1 MNRFAVTFI
10 VLAATGG
17 CLGVDQDPMTEYES
31 PRRTPTTQPWAG
43 GQSGWRGSDGR
54 PVQTA
59 GVSSYGNTYT
69 SQTTSASSSGTSA
82 LKVPAISTAGST
94 TKTTAAKTAVKSSH
108 SIDSDLDVNS
118 PLTKATYT
126 VVPAVKTKRE
136 ESHSSESSATKSTK
150 TDLPIVPAKSFTTE
164 AKAPPINLGVLRLL
178 NSKSITFHYEV
189 KDPGTTGVGDMELW
203 GTKDM
208 RSWKKYEITS
218 RKPGAIVVDV
228 KEEGLYGFTMIAR
241 GKAEAAKN
249 QPPQAGDAPQVW
261 VAVDLT
267 KPTVELTGA
276 DLNISSATPALVV
289 RWSAKDTNFGPKP
302 VTLFYAE
309 RLDGPWSPIAANM
322 ANTGRY
328 DWTMPACVPGKVF
341 VRVQATD
348 MMGNI
353 GMAQSAELHIP
364 GRPTIAR
371 HGEPTNIEP
380 PRLVSVPTQPLE
392 SAVRPIA
399 ATVTNPA
406 VSILS
411 VEGN

>member
-1 MNRFAVTFI
+1 MNRFAVTFV

-17 CLGVDQDPMTEYES
+17 CLGVNDDPLSEYES
-31 PRRTPTTQPWAG
+31 PRRGSSTQPWANN
-43 GQSGWRGSDGR
+43 QSSWRGSDGR

-59 GVSSYGNTYT
+59 GVSSYGSTY
-69 SQTTSASSSGTSA
+69 SGPSTSASRTA
-82 LKVPAISTAGST
+82 VAKAPAASTDGST
-94 TKTTAAKTAVKSSH
+94 TKTTAAKTSTKSSRPA
-108 SIDSDLDVNS
+108 DSDIDVNS

-126 VVPAVKTKRE
+126 VVPAVKTT
-136 ESHSSESSATKSTK
+136 HDDSSEAISTK
-150 TDLPIVPAKSFTTE
+150 AEGPSLGTKYYAPEAKS
-164 AKAPPINLGVLRLL
+164 PPVNLGVLRLL

-189 KDPGTTGVGDMELW
+189 KDAGTSGVGDMELW

-208 RSWKKYEITS
+208 RSWRKYEIAS
-218 RKPGAIVVDV
+218 KKPGAVVVDV

-241 GKAEAAKN
+241 GKGELTKN

-267 KPTVELTGA
+267 KPVVELTGA
-276 DLNISSATPALVV
+276 DLNISSATPALVI

-309 RLDGPWSPIAANM
+309 RLEGPWSPIAANM
-322 ANTGRY
+322 ANSGRY
-328 DWTMPACVPGKVF
+328 DWSMPACVPGKVY
-341 VRVQATD
+341 VRVQAAD
-348 MMGNI
+348 MMGNT
-353 GMAQSAELHIP
+353 GMAQSSVLHIP
-364 GRPTIAR
+364 GRSTVAR
-371 HGEPTNIEP
+371 RFETTTTEP
-380 PRLVSVPTQPLE
+380 PRLVSVPTQALE

-399 ATVTNPA
+399 ATVTTPA